1 MDDETVISKLEY
13 ISFVKKVTVIS
24 IISGTVLFLLF
35 RLTGTD
41 FFMFLGLFLFSWSIL
56 YGLSTI
62 ISLLILAKNSKMLL
76 WQIITTFSIIVL
88 SFVLATIYLYYGFM
102 YFIQISD

>member
-1 MDDETVISKLEY
+1 MDNENVISKLEY
-13 ISFVKKVTVIS
+13 ISFVKKVTVMS
-24 IISGTVLFLLF
+24 IISGTVLLLLF
-35 RLTGTD
+35 RLTESD

-62 ISLLILAKNSKMLL
+62 ISLLILAKNSKILL
-76 WQIITTFSIIVL
+76 WQIITTLSIIIL
-88 SFVLATIYLYYGFM
+88 SFVLASIYLYYGFK